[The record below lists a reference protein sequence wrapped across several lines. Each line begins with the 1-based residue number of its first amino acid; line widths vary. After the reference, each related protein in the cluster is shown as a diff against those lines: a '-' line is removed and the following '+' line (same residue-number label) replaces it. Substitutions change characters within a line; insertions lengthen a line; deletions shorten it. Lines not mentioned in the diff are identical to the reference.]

1 MSSLDKKSSYNGFSE
16 IIRRTFVMSDSLILA
31 SYGIDVTD
39 LEIYE
44 ILDES
49 DRVISI
55 RLRLRRADASCP
67 YCGCL
72 SDIKIKDYKHKKY
85 RLVNPNGKSI
95 LVNYEQRR
103 YVCSC
108 GKSFLEKNPFI
119 WNHNYK
125 IDPKTIALVVNYLK
139 KAMTIQDIADFVGI
153 SPSSVFNIIDK
164 YVKIPK
170 NHLPEILSIDEF
182 LAFNSDTTKVGKYP
196 CLLVDVKTHDLIDVI
211 RSRRKVWLEEYFSKK
226 NVSELQRVKYVVIDM
241 HQPYKDVFKKY
252 IPHAIIAIDKFH
264 YVRYVTEAIDLVRK
278 RVMNRYDDFEI
289 EYKLLKNN
297 RFSLLKKDEPSR
309 RRKRLVSYLGRYMNK
324 AELLEEVLSIDDEL
338 RKAYTIGHNFLR
350 ALDKV
355 TYDWAED
362 FLKNT
367 ISIFAVSGIKEF
379 EEVANTFTNWQREII
394 NSFIVTPDGY
404 YLTNGPIE
412 GMNNKVKTIK
422 KLSYGVTNFNHLRLR
437 ILLSFEK

>member
-1 MSSLDKKSSYNGFSE
+1 M
-16 IIRRTFVMSDSLILA
+16 
-31 SYGIDVTD
+31 
-39 LEIYE
+39 
-44 ILDES
+44 
-49 DRVISI
+49 
-55 RLRLRRADASCP
+55 
-67 YCGCL
+67 
-72 SDIKIKDYKHKKY
+72 
-85 RLVNPNGKSI
+85 
-95 LVNYEQRR
+95 NYEQRR

-125 IDPKTIALVVNYLK
+125 VDPKTIALVVNYLK
-139 KAMTIQDIADFVGI
+139 KAMSIQDIAEFVGI

-170 NHLPEILSIDEF
+170 KHLPDILSIDEF
-182 LAFNSDTTKVGKYP
+182 LGFNSDYTRVGKYP

-226 NVSELQRVKYVVIDM
+226 NLSELQRVKYVVIDM
-241 HQPYKDVFKKY
+241 HQPYKDLFKRF

-278 RVMNRYDDFEI
+278 RVMNRYDDFEV

-309 RRKRLVSYLGRYMNK
+309 RRKRLIGYLGKYMNK
-324 AELLEEVLSIDDEL
+324 AELLEEVLSIDEKL
-338 RKAYTIGHNFLR
+338 RKAYTIGHNFLK
-350 ALDKV
+350 ALEKV
-355 TYDWAED
+355 TYDRGEE

-379 EEVANTFTNWQREII
+379 EDVANTFTNWQREII
-394 NSFIVTPDGY
+394 NSFIITPDGY
-404 YLTNGPIE
+404 NLTNGPIE